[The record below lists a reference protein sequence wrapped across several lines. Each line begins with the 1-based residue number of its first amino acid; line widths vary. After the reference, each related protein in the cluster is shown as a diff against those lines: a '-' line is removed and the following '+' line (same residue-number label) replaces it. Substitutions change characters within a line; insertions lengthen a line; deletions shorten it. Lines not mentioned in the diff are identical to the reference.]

1 MFLQDNTT
9 NTTPSGLF
17 GDASREG
24 KTFGE
29 DLGKAILEAAKP
41 KNYISSFKKIE
52 DSAKNTARNIFGTV
66 GSSSKVIQETLIES
80 LKKTISI
87 GASLDDTVKLYD
99 AISSKLERNNYLT
112 EQNLTNLIEIQ
123 KSTGLAADEVATLV
137 VGFQDLGQGTEMA
150 VESIGKLTNE
160 ARKYGLNVGTF
171 LKEVGKNI
179 KLVNAFGFKDGVE
192 GLGRMVARAQA
203 LRMDI
208 TQVKSLAADL
218 LNPEKAITLAAEM
231 QTLGGAIGD
240 LGDPFKLMFMAENDM
255 EGLQTAI
262 INTAK
267 SAVMFNEETGQF
279 KLTGVEMRR
288 LRAQAEALGLNYE
301 EMANMATKAAKE
313 QYVLSQTDFGDLN
326 DEQRQLIANL
336 AEVGKGGEINLKMPG
351 FEGSIKDF
359 TSQSE
364 TEREKLLQALKKQ
377 DEISNMSEKEIAI
390 SQLSIQEQQLASLN
404 QIRLSGVLNSEILTG
419 EFGKSYEALLRSVA
433 KSSGDAFGKA
443 IGDTVKESGM
453 SEMMMKLSSGEFDI
467 SADLKNFGQ
476 SLNKNIDSSTVD
488 FKTNTTKLFKDFG
501 GDVDKFGTA
510 IANFSKIPDSIKQ
523 TISTGITALIAEYI
537 RSTLAPQQ
545 SMTPIPTTIPQ
556 TPNPIIQ
563 PSVND
568 GIIGPSEGKVLSYG
582 KGTIK
587 FDPMDTIIAGT
598 DLFGGNKQDNTPKNI
613 ELRIN
618 GGIRVDGLRGDTLGE
633 LLMNDPAFIAKIKDV
648 ITSTPNQFNQ
658 KYG

>member
-1 MFLQDNTT
+1 MFLEDNTT
-9 NTTPSGLF
+9 NTTPGGLF
-17 GDASREG
+17 GDASRKAKG
-24 KTFGE
+24 FFT
-29 DLGKAILEAAKP
+29 DLNDAMLAAINP
-41 KNYISSFKKIE
+41 INYITSFKKIE

-99 AISSKLERNNYLT
+99 AISSKLQRNNYLT

-123 KSTGLAADEVATLV
+123 KSTGLAAEDVATLV

-171 LKEVGKNI
+171 LQTVGKNI

-203 LRMDI
+203 LRMDFDK
-208 TQVKSLAADL
+208 VKSLAADL
-218 LNPEKAITLAAEM
+218 LNPEKAIVLAAEM

-255 EGLQTAI
+255 EGLQNAI

-336 AEVGKGGEINLKMPG
+336 AEVGKGGEIKLKMPG

-364 TEREKLLQALKKQ
+364 TEREKLLQTLREQ
-377 DEISNMSEKEIAI
+377 DEISNMSERKIAE
-390 SQLSIQEQQLASLN
+390 SQLSVQQQQLASLN

-433 KSSGDAFGKA
+433 KTTGDSVGKA

-453 SEMMMKLSSGEFDI
+453 GEMLQKFSTGSIDI
-467 SADLKNFGQ
+467 VDDLRNFGE
-476 SLNKNIDSSTVD
+476 LLKKNIDSSTSA
-488 FKTNTTKLFKDFG
+488 FSTNATKSFIDFG

-510 IANFSKIPDSIKQ
+510 IDNFS
-523 TISTGITALIAEYI
+523 
-537 RSTLAPQQ
+537 R
-545 SMTPIPTTIPQ
+545 IPQ
-556 TPNPIIQ
+556 TIKNMVGSGIEGAITTITGMT
-563 PSVND
+563 STYFGGAGMND
-568 GIIGPSEGKVLSYG
+568 GIIGPGEGKVLSYG

-598 DLFGGNKQDNTPKNI
+598 NLFGGNKQDNTPKNI

-633 LLMNDPAFIAKIKDV
+633 LLMNDPAFVAKIKDV